1 MYNFGNLETEE
12 SLIAAKASK
21 DAIEE
26 CRKRYKD
33 DKQKIKDGISNILS
47 YIGDN
52 NRYDLSPMISV
63 EDCQE
68 IFVDANGN
76 NVPVTLALTTVM
88 TTLVYLR
95 RAIKR
100 NNLFTIEE
108 LNEGNPGL
116 YDKIVETLGNIM
128 VLLLDCVL
136 KNKYAGWGVTVNSKQ
151 VTLSDT
157 YVVVDAISRYADA
170 FTQSGAKNDEQFVAM
185 VDEIQFKKNSNYED
199 LSNRLISSMY
209 KVAYSTYERA
219 VDKNNNVYGQ
229 SIFYA
234 DGPVYTPTTYEQISS
249 SNRSSALFNP
259 LYVAMI
265 TMYGYNEK
273 EIVIRKFMDDY
284 ALMKKYYDIYEVNA
298 KPGELTISEY
308 SKTLKWFTVE
318 DPTTKERKPRN
329 FDEEK
334 NKLLSP
340 HPTKSSNYDIG
351 DEWREYYEIARVFQ
365 KFIEVNHPDE
375 LLKINEYRDYLN
387 ATKDAIDQVQVM
399 YRKFNDRQRLGIVDT
414 DYVMFNSLDIETDA
428 INISKLNK
436 ANIAVN
442 SLRPLLLSSK
452 IMIVNAL
459 TKYPQSDM
467 SDLYN
472 AIKDSKHRKSAK
484 RVQTEDSDE
493 WLWNEDKVDMNS
505 TMRHCEA
512 IAYDYFDYYEK
523 YELGFKAMSRLKSD
537 VSEIVVENIKLK
549 TNSDN
554 AVIENVSDS
563 DGALVLDAVSLDDN
577 NVIKELI
584 LNVTRQNVDK
594 VKESYQKNL
603 SELKDKYE
611 KIIKEKDDE
620 LQKRED
626 DRVELVSSYER
637 KTDALKRDTEIGSTL
652 KTWIRDETQKYL
664 KEILSYIVIDKINN
678 NTKEAFGFDRI
689 INDDLCHGGFDGA
702 RELLNNLKTE
712 YHDNE
717 EYAISHYET
726 LNQRARELA
735 VLLEATTNGILDAKE
750 IRETRAGNQDDT
762 ERGNAEIAKMYNT
775 IKEGKDGILKP

>member
-12 SLIAAKASK
+12 SLIASKAPK
-21 DAIEE
+21 EAIEE
-26 CRKRYKD
+26 CRRRYKY
-33 DKQKIKDGISNILS
+33 DKQKIKDGIINILA

-76 NVPVTLALTTVM
+76 NVPVTLTLATVM
-88 TTLVYLR
+88 TTLIYLR
-95 RAIKR
+95 RAVKR

-108 LNEGNPGL
+108 LNEGNTEL

-128 VLLLDCVL
+128 VMLLDCVL
-136 KNKYAGWGVTVNSKQ
+136 KNKYSGWGVTINSKQ

-157 YVVVDAISRYADA
+157 YVVIDAISRYADA
-170 FTQSGAKNDEQFVAM
+170 FTQDGARNDQQFIAM
-185 VDEIQFKKNSNYED
+185 VDEVQFKKNSNYED
-199 LSNRLISSMY
+199 LSNRLISAMY
-209 KVAYSTYERA
+209 KVAYSTYERS
-219 VDKNNNVYGQ
+219 VDKGNNVYGQ

-284 ALMKKYYDIYEVNA
+284 VLTKKYYERYELNA
-298 KPGELTISEY
+298 KPGEITISEY
-308 SKTLKWFTVE
+308 AKTLQWFSYAV
-318 DPTTKERKPRN
+318 PGTKERKPKI
-329 FDEEK
+329 FAKEK
-334 NKLLSP
+334 DKLLEP
-340 HPTKSSNYDIG
+340 HPAKSSNYDIG

-365 KFIEVNHPDE
+365 KYIETYHPEE
-375 LLKINEYRDYLN
+375 LLTINAYRDYLN

-414 DYVMFNSLDIETDA
+414 DYVMFNGLDIETDA

-467 SDLYN
+467 IDLYN
-472 AIKDSKHRKSAK
+472 AIKESKHRKSAK
-484 RVQTEDSDE
+484 RIHGEDADE

-505 TMRHCEA
+505 TMRHCET

-523 YELGFKAMSRLKSD
+523 YELGFKAMSKLKSD

-549 TNSDN
+549 TNSDA
-554 AVIENVSDS
+554 AVIDNVNDS
-563 DGALVLDAVSLDDN
+563 DGSLVLDAASMDDN

-594 VKESYQKNL
+594 VKESYQRNL

-611 KIIKEKDDE
+611 KIVKEKDDE
-620 LQKRED
+620 LKNKD
-626 DRVELVSSYER
+626 DAKNKLKDDYEG
-637 KTDALKRDTEIGSTL
+637 KIAALKKATEIGAEI
-652 KTWIRDETQKYL
+652 KTWIREETQSYL
-664 KEILSYIVIDKINN
+664 KEILSY
-678 NTKEAFGFDRI
+678 
-689 INDDLCHGGFDGA
+689 
-702 RELLNNLKTE
+702 
-712 YHDNE
+712 
-717 EYAISHYET
+717 
-726 LNQRARELA
+726 A
-735 VLLEATTNGILDAKE
+735 VLNAMLRQFCLRRSPAI
-750 IRETRAGNQDDT
+750 IRAVT
-762 ERGNAEIAKMYNT
+762 
-775 IKEGKDGILKP
+775 